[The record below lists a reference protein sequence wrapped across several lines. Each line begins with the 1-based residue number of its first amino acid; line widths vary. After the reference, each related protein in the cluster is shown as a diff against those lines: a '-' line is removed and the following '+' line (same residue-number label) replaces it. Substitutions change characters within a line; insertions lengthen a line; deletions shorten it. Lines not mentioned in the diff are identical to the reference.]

1 MSRCVLAIDLGSSG
15 VKVAVVDPEGA
26 VRGGAGEGL
35 PTVLVAGD
43 GAEQD
48 PAVWWDVIGRC
59 SRRALQTTGTAAAQ
73 IGMVAVTSQYTSTV
87 AVDAGGLPVANAIMW
102 MDGRTGAHHPFGSRQ
117 ATEQRELLAYWV
129 ERHGMPA
136 GPGDV
141 LGQMAFIRTCWPD
154 VWHRAAALVQPVDHL
169 LARITGVVAANQNTA
184 FPLLLIDNRAWNTA
198 EYSDELLA
206 RAGID
211 ASRLPVLQPFGVP
224 RGRVTADAA
233 EHLGITTAA
242 TAMGGTIDTTTSAV
256 GTGAIDDSTRGLM
269 IGTTAVVLAHV
280 AGKREDLAHAITSAP
295 SPVPGRYVLIAE
307 NGAGG
312 KALDV
317 FVNNVVYP
325 DDGLTDPRPAD
336 AFERVVAAAATVPP
350 GANGVLFLPWL
361 VGSMAP
367 QFDRHQRGAFL
378 GLGLASNRADM
389 ARAVLEG
396 VALNLA
402 RLVPHVTAV
411 AGCGEVPIR
420 FGGGGAASSLW
431 GQILADATGSTV
443 HRLADPGFTNCR
455 GAALV
460 ALAESGTVDWADI
473 PGLVRVAE
481 VHEPDPVAVQRY
493 APLVAAFDEF
503 QQLTGPFFRQLH
515 RTLRQQ
521 PAPTSSPAPQE
532 ASP

>member
-1 MSRCVLAIDLGSSG
+1 MGRCVLAIDLGSSG
-15 VKVAVVDPEGA
+15 VKVAVVDPEGV

-35 PTVLVAGD
+35 PTLLVAGD

-48 PAVWWDVIGRC
+48 PAVWWEAIGRC
-59 SRRALQTTGTAAAQ
+59 SRRALQTSGTAAAD
-73 IGMVAVTSQYTSTV
+73 IGLVAVTSQYTSTV
-87 AVDAGGLPVANAIMW
+87 AVDAAGLPVANAVMW
-102 MDGRTGAHHPFGSRQ
+102 MDGRSGAYHPFGSRP
-117 ATEQRELLAYWV
+117 ADERGALLECWV

-154 VWHRAAALVQPVDHL
+154 AWSQAAALVQPVDHL
-169 LARITGVVAANQNTA
+169 LARITGVLAANQNTA
-184 FPLLLIDNRAWNTA
+184 FPLLLVDNRVWNTA

-206 RAGID
+206 RSGAD
-211 ASRLPVLQPFGVP
+211 ASRLPALQPFGVP
-224 RGRVTADAA
+224 RGAVTADAA
-233 EHLGITTAA
+233 VHLGITTAA
-242 TAMGGTIDTTTSAV
+242 VAMGGAIDTTTSAV
-256 GTGAIDDSTRGLM
+256 GTGAIDDHSRAVM

-295 SPVPGRYVLIAE
+295 SPVPGRYALIAE

-325 DDGLTDPRPAD
+325 GDGLAGQRPDD
-336 AFERVVAAAATVPP
+336 AFERVIAAAATVPP

-367 QFDRHQRGAFL
+367 EFDRHQRGAFL
-378 GLGLASNRADM
+378 GLGLGSNRADM

-411 AGCGEVPIR
+411 AGCGDVPIR

-431 GQILADATGSTV
+431 GQILAAATGSTV
-443 HRLADPGFTNCR
+443 HRRADPGFTNCR

-460 ALAESGTVDWADI
+460 ALAESGAVDWADI
-473 PGLVRVAE
+473 PALVQVAE

-493 APLVAAFDEF
+493 APLVAAFDDF
-503 QQLTGPFFRQLH
+503 QHLTSPFFRQLH

-521 PAPTSSPAPQE
+521 PAPTPSPTPQE
-532 ASP
+532 ATP

>member
-1 MSRCVLAIDLGSSG
+1 MTRSVLAIDLGSSG

-26 VRGGAGEGL
+26 VRGGRAEGL
-35 PTVLVAGD
+35 ATLYTPGD

-48 PAVWWDVIGRC
+48 PSTWWEAIGRC
-59 SRRALQTTGTAAAQ
+59 SRSVLRATGTAPAD
-73 IGMVAVTSQYTSTV
+73 IGLVAVTSQYTSTV
-87 AVDAGGLPVANAIMW
+87 AVDEVGRPLANAVMW
-102 MDGRTGAHHPFGSRQ
+102 MDARTGAHHPFGSRP
-117 ATEQRELLAYWV
+117 AAERGALLEYWV

-141 LGQMAFIRTCWPD
+141 LGQMAFIRDCWPE
-154 VWHRAAALVQPVDHL
+154 VWHGAAALVQPVDHL

-184 FPLLLIDNRAWNTA
+184 FPLLLVDNRVWGTA
-198 EYSDELLA
+198 EYSDELLTA
-206 RAGID
+206 ADAD
-211 ASRLPVLQPFGVP
+211 ASRLPALQAFGEP
-224 RGRVTADAA
+224 RGHVTAAA
-233 EHLGITTAA
+233 ADHLGITTAA
-242 TAMGGTIDTTTSAV
+242 VAMGGTIDTTTSAV
-256 GTGAIDDSTRGLM
+256 GTGAVGSTDRAVL

-280 AGKREDLAHAITSAP
+280 GGKREDLAHAITSAP
-295 SPVPGRYVLIAE
+295 SPVPGRYALIAE
-307 NGAGG
+307 NGVGG

-325 DDGLTDPRPAD
+325 DDGLAAARPDD
-336 AFERVVAAAATVPP
+336 AFERVVAAAATVRA

-367 QFDRHQRGAFL
+367 EFDRHQRGAFL
-378 GLGLASNRADM
+378 GLGLGSNRADM

-402 RLVPHVTAV
+402 RLVPHVTAL
-411 AGCGEVPIR
+411 AGCGDVPIR

-431 GQILADATGSTV
+431 GQMLADATGATV

-460 ALAESGTVDWADI
+460 ALAEAGDVDWADI
-473 PGLVRVAE
+473 SALVQVAE
-481 VHEPDPVAVQRY
+481 VHEPDPATARRY
-493 APLVAAFDEF
+493 APLVAAFDDF
-503 QQLTGPFFRQLH
+503 QHVSAPFFRQLH

-521 PAPTSSPAPQE
+521 PAPSSSPAPQE
-532 ASP
+532 ATP